1 MAIHQGTYS
10 KTVATYSE
18 LRLLMSEIR
27 KWLAGAYGSP
37 AAGVT
42 LLIKPSDFEHAILSG
57 ALTGNS
63 SRAQERFSARR
74 TG

>member
-27 KWLAGAYGSP
+27 KWLAGAYGP
-37 AAGVT
+37 LAAGVT
-42 LLIKPSDFEHAILSG
+42 LLIKSSDF
-57 ALTGNS
+57 
-63 SRAQERFSARR
+63 
-74 TG
+74 